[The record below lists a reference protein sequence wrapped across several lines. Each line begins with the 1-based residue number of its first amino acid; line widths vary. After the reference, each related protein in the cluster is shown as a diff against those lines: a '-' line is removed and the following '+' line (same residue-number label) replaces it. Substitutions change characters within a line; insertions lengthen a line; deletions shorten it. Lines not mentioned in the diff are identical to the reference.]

1 MNYGFIL
8 NGLTVNGFFSRFAP
22 SRMTSLDSL
31 EYTVMMQ
38 LRRLKLKRISVF
50 ILTAIMVLALSG
62 CQGGSGGTSTNT
74 SGYEIK
80 PAPIHELKIAFAE
93 SYPVQVFLYIKGG
106 LADGATTFNEVVVGG
121 LKDHTIAVTVTTK
134 RPKDAIAT
142 QVYGYFEQNVNL
154 GSNFK
159 SGDTYT
165 VKVNDK
171 NIDFTMP

>member
-1 MNYGFIL
+1 M
-8 NGLTVNGFFSRFAP
+8 
-22 SRMTSLDSL
+22 
-31 EYTVMMQ
+31 
-38 LRRLKLKRISVF
+38 KRILVL
-50 ILTAIMVLALSG
+50 IITAITVLALSG
-62 CQGGSGGTSTNT
+62 CQPGGSGTPTNT

-80 PAPIHELKIAFAE
+80 PAPIHELKMTFAE

-106 LADGATTFNEVVVGG
+106 LSDGATTFNAVTSGE
-121 LKDHTIAVTVTTK
+121 LKDHTITVAVTTK

-159 SGDTYT
+159 SGETYT